1 MYCILICIRSLGQ
14 EVSLEKEVAT
24 LSSILAWETPWAEG
38 LEDYNPWCCRDRHNW
53 ATKQQQENALYV
65 YVLYLTMYLYVAV
78 GIANLKKKVLNIFT
92 FVRTF
97 LRFPT
102 WFSKDSLLLYFL
114 PISYRSPQTAPSY
127 PSHSRV
133 MLHVFEKWKF
143 FIFSHFSSIR
153 CNAPIE
159 TLSFFSQNEGNNCL

>member
-78 GIANLKKKVLNIFT
+78 GIANLKKKKSSIF
-92 FVRTF
+92 
-97 LRFPT
+97 
-102 WFSKDSLLLYFL
+102 SLLLEHFWDFLLDFQKTAFYFTFFLSPIVLHRLHPHIHLTHELCYMSLRNENSSFFLIFL
-114 PISYRSPQTAPSY
+114 PSD
-127 PSHSRV
+127 V
-133 MLHVFEKWKF
+133 MHL
-143 FIFSHFSSIR
+143 
-153 CNAPIE
+153 
-159 TLSFFSQNEGNNCL
+159 